1 MNSWVAW
8 LAILALVLTVGVF
21 ILVDPGLSPLA
32 PCEMVSFDSGDQ
44 SNPGGTVIG
53 GEVCRETLEQWEAE
67 QEPVK

>member
-8 LAILALVLTVGVF
+8 LLVLALVAAVGGF
-21 ILVDPGLSPLA
+21 ILVDLGLSPLA

-44 SNPGGTVIG
+44 SNQSGSTMT
-53 GEVCRETLEQWEAE
+53 GEVCRETLEQWRAE